1 MRNQANQGQPTMI
14 HYAMNT
20 GVVVGAYYI
29 IKFCLFPLSFVSAFS
44 GMLFI
49 GLTLMVPY
57 LIFKLVKTYRDRHLG
72 GHIEYFHAFLYAVLI
87 MMFGSLLASVA
98 HYIYFAYIDGGAMVE
113 ALEKS
118 INQFMAIDLS
128 LLENTENENAI
139 AQFNQYIEMMRTTA
153 IQVRAMTP
161 IDITL
166 GMLSN
171 NLSWS
176 FFVAFFIA
184 LFVSKRK
191 RNTSTTTNQTN
202 NQ

>member
-1 MRNQANQGQPTMI
+1 
-14 HYAMNT
+14 
-20 GVVVGAYYI
+20 
-29 IKFCLFPLSFVSAFS
+29 
-44 GMLFI
+44 
-49 GLTLMVPY
+49 
-57 LIFKLVKTYRDRHLG
+57 
-72 GHIEYFHAFLYAVLI
+72 

-184 LFVSKRK
+184 LLVSKRK